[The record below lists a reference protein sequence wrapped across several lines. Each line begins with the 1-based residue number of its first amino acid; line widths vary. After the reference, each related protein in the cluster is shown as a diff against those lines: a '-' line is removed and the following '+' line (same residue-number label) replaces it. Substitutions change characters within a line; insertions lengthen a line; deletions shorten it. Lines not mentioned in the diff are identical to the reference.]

1 MVIVGDHIDVEID
14 TRDIYRRIGYT
25 ADGEPS
31 ARIASLI
38 GEYVDNATQL
48 IEPSCSYSIRDIAR
62 VQGSSILIENSI
74 VFEGQIISRLLEQCE
89 KVAVFLVTI
98 GDRLEEMVC
107 QLSDDGFIVEA
118 YALDAIG
125 SSAVEKLAEC
135 VQDRIGEAA
144 SARGLC
150 ISRRFSPG
158 YCDWDMSQQEMVF
171 RAMDGDR
178 LGVQLSQEF
187 LMTPQKSISGIIG
200 IGSCNGNV
208 EDYNPCRTCDRV
220 HCLGRR

>member
-1 MVIVGDHIDVEID
+1 MVVVRDQIDIEID
-14 TRDIYRRIGYT
+14 RKNIYCRIGYS

-38 GEYVDNATQL
+38 EEYVDNATQL
-48 IEPSCSYSIRDIAR
+48 IEPSCSYVIRGIEQ
-62 VQGSSILIENSI
+62 VQGFSVLIEDSI
-74 VFEGQIISRLLEQCE
+74 VLRSQIIAHLLEQCE
-89 KVAVFLVTI
+89 RVALFVVTI
-98 GDRLEEMVC
+98 GDRLEEMVH

-135 VQDRIGEAA
+135 VQDRIGEVAHA
-144 SARGLC
+144 HGLC

-158 YCDWDMSQQEMVF
+158 YCDWDISQQEMLF
-171 RAMDGDR
+171 QAMNGDQS
-178 LGVQLSQEF
+178 GVHLSQEF

-200 IGSCNGNV
+200 MGPCIDSVRN
-208 EDYNPCRTCDRV
+208 YNPCRTCDRV

>member
-1 MVIVGDHIDVEID
+1 MVVVGDQIDIEID
-14 TRDIYRRIGYT
+14 RKNIYRRIGYS
-25 ADGEPS
+25 ADCEPS

-38 GEYVDNATQL
+38 EEYVDNATQL
-48 IEPSCSYSIRDIAR
+48 IEPSCSYVIRGIER
-62 VQGSSILIENSI
+62 VQGFSVLIEDSI
-74 VFEGQIISRLLEQCE
+74 VFEGQVIAHLLEQCE
-89 KVAVFLVTI
+89 RVAVFLVTI
-98 GDRLEEMVC
+98 GDRLEEMAC
-107 QLSDDGFIVEA
+107 QLSEDRFIVEA
-118 YALDAIG
+118 YVLDAIG

-135 VQDRIGEAA
+135 VQGRIGEVAHA
-144 SARGLC
+144 HGLC

-158 YCDWDMSQQEMVF
+158 YCDWDISQQETLF
-171 RAMDGDR
+171 RAMNGDQS
-178 LGVQLSQEF
+178 GVRLSQEF